1 MISKRKEFLISK
13 RKEQAAERIH
23 FTLLVSQYLSTFKE
37 LHPSGREEIKNILRA
52 KTREHLLQFLSAET
66 RCASQK
72 GELLL
77 QNSPHQDHRQP
88 ELEGWNILGFRKDS
102 QSVCLSRVTSARAGG
117 EGVGVRILEHLPVPI
132 RIHTEGWQTLCSFKK
147 KNICLSRDLH
157 PNFLNLAL
165 EGGRLGL
172 VLPALFLL
180 TDLPREPDLLWQQ
193 PKWPEVSKEVK
204 FGF

>member
-23 FTLLVSQYLSTFKE
+23 FTLPVSQYLGTFKE

-66 RCASQK
+66 HCASQK

-147 KNICLSRDLH
+147 KHLLEQGLASQLSE
-157 PNFLNLAL
+157 FSF
-165 EGGRLGL
+165 GGREAWACAASTFSPHRPTQG
-172 VLPALFLL
+172 A
-180 TDLPREPDLLWQQ
+180 
-193 PKWPEVSKEVK
+193 
-204 FGF
+204 